1 MHKEDGL
8 DGKDAFGPLDDRL
21 PELPISGEEKLH
33 YTREAHSRGMD
44 LTAYVRMLIRN
55 GHYKEALHQDEKVPT
70 FLRSATK

>member
-1 MHKEDGL
+1 MNKDSDNGF
-8 DGKDAFGPLDDRL
+8 DAFGPLDDRL

-55 GHYKEALHQDEKVPT
+55 GHYKEARDQDAKVPT